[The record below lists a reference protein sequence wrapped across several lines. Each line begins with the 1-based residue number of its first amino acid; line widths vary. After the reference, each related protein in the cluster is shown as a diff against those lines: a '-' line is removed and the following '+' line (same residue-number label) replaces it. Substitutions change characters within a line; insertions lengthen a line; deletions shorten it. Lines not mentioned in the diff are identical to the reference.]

1 MYIHFKSLAV
11 PVPVMFPIYFV
22 VFPLRFRIIARRSQG
37 VILLWTVKR
46 KYAVH
51 INGFILTVTE
61 LGSYDREIKLVSS
74 LRLKKNVRA
83 FYLTHLRKGKRYQ
96 LKLEIFVSTGIGP
109 SKTLKFNF

>member
-1 MYIHFKSLAV
+1 M
-11 PVPVMFPIYFV
+11 PVPVMFPIYFIV
-22 VFPLRFRIIARRSQG
+22 VPLRFRIIARRSQG
-37 VILLWTVKR
+37 VILLWTVKQ

-61 LGSYDREIKLVSS
+61 LGPDDIEMKLVSS

-96 LKLEIFVSTGIGP
+96 LKLGIIVSTGIGP
-109 SKTLKFNF
+109 PKTLKFNF